1 MGEDRNGQRRSR
13 GRPSKDYTGTEARRS
28 VLAEKF
34 GELARSMQGEK
45 GVEQTLDAIVR
56 AAAETV
62 PGAEEASISAVIAR
76 REVRTPAAT
85 GELPRAVDRAQ
96 YETCQGPCLDSLYHQ
111 QSLRLPDIRSEP
123 RWPDFSARA
132 TELGVR
138 SMLAVQLYVDG
149 QDLGAL
155 NLHSRQVDAFTDESE
170 EIALIFASHAAVAFA
185 GAKTQDQL
193 ETAIDRRDLIGQ
205 AKGVLI
211 ERYKISGQEAFRLL
225 VVTSQTTNIKLFDV
239 AEYLVRT
246 GELASLGKRG
256 RSSGEDPQAA
266 TQPAEG

>member
-1 MGEDRNGQRRSR
+1 MGEDRNGQRAGR
-13 GRPSKDYTGTEARRS
+13 GKPSTDYAGTEAGRG
-28 VLAEKF
+28 VLAEQL
-34 GELARSMQGEK
+34 GELARSMQGEQ
-45 GVEQTLDAIVR
+45 GVERTLDAIVR

-62 PGAEEASISAVIAR
+62 PGAEEASISTVIGG

-96 YETCQGPCLDSLYHQ
+96 YETGQGPCLDSLYRQ
-111 QSLRLPDIRSEP
+111 RSLRLSDICGER
-123 RWPDFSARA
+123 RWPDFCARA

-170 EIALIFASHAAVAFA
+170 EVALIFASHAAVAFA
-185 GAKTQDQL
+185 GAKMQEQL
-193 ETAIDRRDLIGQ
+193 QTAIDRRDLIGQ

-225 VVTSQTTNIKLFDV
+225 VVASQTTNIKLFDV
-239 AEYLVRT
+239 AEYLVKT
-246 GELASLGKRG
+246 GELASPGKR
-256 RSSGEDPQAA
+256 
-266 TQPAEG
+266 T

>member
-1 MGEDRNGQRRSR
+1 MGEDRNGQRAGR
-13 GRPSKDYTGTEARRS
+13 GKPSTDYAGTEAGS
-28 VLAEKF
+28 SLLAEQL
-34 GELARSMQGEK
+34 GELARSMQGEQ
-45 GVEQTLDAIVR
+45 GVERTLDAIVR

-62 PGAEEASISAVIAR
+62 PGAEEASISTVIGG

-96 YETCQGPCLDSLYHQ
+96 YETGQGPCLDSLYRQ
-111 QSLRLPDIRSEP
+111 RSLRLSDICGER
-123 RWPDFSARA
+123 RWPDFCARA

-170 EIALIFASHAAVAFA
+170 EVALIFASHAAVAFA
-185 GAKTQDQL
+185 GAKMQEQL
-193 ETAIDRRDLIGQ
+193 QTAIDRRDLIGQ

-225 VVTSQTTNIKLFDV
+225 VVASQTTNIKLFDV
-239 AEYLVRT
+239 AEYLVKT
-246 GELASLGKRG
+246 GELASPGKRT
-256 RSSGEDPQAA
+256 RLSGEDPQSAA
-266 TQPAEG
+266 PPGN